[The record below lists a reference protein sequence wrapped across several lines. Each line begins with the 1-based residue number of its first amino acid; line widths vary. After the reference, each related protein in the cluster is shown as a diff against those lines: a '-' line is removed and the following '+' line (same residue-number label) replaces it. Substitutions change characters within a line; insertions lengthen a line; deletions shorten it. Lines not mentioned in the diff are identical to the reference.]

1 LFSDVRACL
10 RPSAIMD
17 KAVLGLSWPLSEQS
31 RHFELGH
38 VLNCAVADLIVPQQ
52 IGALATHHAGLWECN
67 LADSSLIW
75 SGGVYDLFGLERRG
89 RITRDQALAHY
100 SEDSRA
106 KLERLRAHA
115 IRHGFGFTIDVEIQS
130 AAVGQFRRVRIVG
143 VPMYDGTVP
152 VRLHGLKLI
161 A

>member
-1 LFSDVRACL
+1 VSR
-10 RPSAIMD
+10 IIEE
-17 KAVLGLSWPLSEQS
+17 AVLGLRWPLSEQP

-38 VLNCAVADLIVPQQ
+38 VLNCAIADVIDPQQ
-52 IGALATHHAGLWECN
+52 IGGLGTHHAGLWECN
-67 LADSSLIW
+67 LADSSLVW

-89 RITRDQALAHY
+89 RITRDDALAHY

-115 IRHGFGFTIDVEIQS
+115 IRQGFGFTIDVEIRS
-130 AAVGQFRRVRIVG
+130 AAVGQLRRVRIIGAPV
-143 VPMYDGTVP
+143 YDGAVP